1 MQQNPMLASSPGIA
15 ESDLK
20 KIRRYQETSCQELAT
35 DLLIKYESMIKMAAK
50 KISRNCRDF
59 YEDLYQIGQISLLRS
74 LQQFD
79 ASLGFAFEPYA
90 MKSLIGHMKNYL
102 RDKSWY
108 VQVPR
113 RIKEKGARIQQVIDE
128 LTITLER
135 SPDVQEIADKMEM
148 SVEEAIEVLAGREYY
163 QLTSLDAP
171 LSTDEG
177 GSTIG
182 DLVSSSVDDFGA
194 LENKLDLQE
203 AMEQLKEEEQ
213 KVIYSAYIDGLSQRA
228 IANVLGISQ
237 MSVCRIQKRAVTKL
251 RDILSAGHI
260 ASKK

>member
-1 MQQNPMLASSPGIA
+1 MQHNQTLASSPGIA
-15 ESDLK
+15 VDDLE
-20 KIRRYQETSCQELAT
+20 KIRRYQETNCQELAT
-35 DLLIKYESMIKMAAK
+35 ELLIKYESMIKMAAK

-59 YEDLYQIGQISLLRS
+59 YEDLYQIGQMSLLRS

-79 ASLGFAFEPYA
+79 PTLGFAFEPYA

-128 LTITLER
+128 LTIKLER
-135 SPDVQEIADKMEM
+135 SPDVNEIAEKMEM

-182 DLVSSSVDDFGA
+182 DLVSISGDDYGV
-194 LENKLDLQE
+194 LENQLDLQE
-203 AMEQLKEEEQ
+203 AIQYLKEEEQ
-213 KVIYSAYIDGLSQRA
+213 KVIYSAYIEGLSQRA
-228 IANVLGISQ
+228 IANFLGISQ
-237 MSVCRIQKRAVTKL
+237 MSVCRIQKRAVSKL
-251 RDILSAGHI
+251 RDILTSGQATRR
-260 ASKK
+260 